1 MQEIAW
7 NISILFMGLLVVV
20 FAVVAAGSRVQAASG
35 VLISAGGKLR
45 TVLFWILIVALVPI
59 AWLTLSDL
67 PYPPPNGGTGQAK
80 EIKAVGSQWSWELS
94 DNKVAVGQAVN
105 FHVTATDVNHGFAI
119 YDSQYRLVA
128 QTQSMPGYT
137 NVLRHTF
144 DEPGTDK
151 ILCLEYCG
159 LGHHEMSAEINV
171 VKR

>member
-7 NISILFMGLLVVV
+7 NISILFMGLLAVV

-35 VLISAGGKLR
+35 VLINVGGKLR
-45 TVLFWILIVALVPI
+45 MVLFWILIVALVPI
-59 AWLTLSDL
+59 AWFTLADL
-67 PYPPPNGGTGQAK
+67 PYPPSNGGAGQAK

-94 DNKVAVGQAVN
+94 DDKVAVGQEVD
-105 FHVTATDVNHGFAI
+105 FHVTSTDVNHGFAI
-119 YDSQYRLVA
+119 YDSQLRLVT
-128 QTQSMPGYT
+128 QIQSMPGYT

-144 DEPGTDK
+144 YEPGTYK